1 MKMMM
6 EYYHD
11 ELINLLVLLKEKM
24 EYATTDELVET
35 LKKREGVRVIET
47 DETERSLVSVTTGG
61 EFPTYERTSDGF
73 LGPEVIIRYRKE
85 MHK

>member
-24 EYATTDELVET
+24 EHATTDELVET

-47 DETERSLVSVTTGG
+47 SEEERSQISVTTGG
-61 EFPTYERTSDGF
+61 EFPVYEQSSKGS
-73 LGPEVIIRYRKE
+73 LGPEVIIRYRKGQN
-85 MHK
+85 K